1 MEINASQK
9 LTPALFEKLFPH
21 FIQNLDETCLM
32 CSDGVLKVIGD
43 GDQKH
48 HDKNVQAGRCSIA
61 MLRSG
66 SAAGSDGPVFFI
78 ANGKEANKSSTAQML
93 VQKYDFPEGSSVFM
107 N

>member
-1 MEINASQK
+1 MEINALQK

-48 HDKNVQAGRCSIA
+48 HDNYVQ
-61 MLRSG
+61 
-66 SAAGSDGPVFFI
+66 DG
-78 ANGKEANKSSTAQML
+78 
-93 VQKYDFPEGSSVFM
+93 
-107 N
+107 